1 MHWASCFWRGH
12 LGHGIL
18 DTGIILTTAT
28 LPLSSLQE
36 TPLCCK
42 LQWTTFLDPTE
53 IVSGHVQNPSFA
65 KDVFKRW
72 ALGQSDEIDHTSH
85 AWMTQIEDVL
95 GFSAF
100 IAVLG
105 CLTRLIPYP
114 AIRKKCIN
122 SFSKI
127 GLHSKS
133 THILDMYTILG

>member
-1 MHWASCFWRGH
+1 MD
-12 LGHGIL
+12 LEL
-18 DTGIILTTAT
+18 
-28 LPLSSLQE
+28 
-36 TPLCCK
+36 
-42 LQWTTFLDPTE
+42 
-53 IVSGHVQNPSFA
+53 VSGHGENPSFD
-65 KDVFKRW
+65 KDVFKMW
-72 ALGQSDEIDHTSH
+72 ASH
-85 AWMTQIEDVL
+85 AWMTQIEDIL